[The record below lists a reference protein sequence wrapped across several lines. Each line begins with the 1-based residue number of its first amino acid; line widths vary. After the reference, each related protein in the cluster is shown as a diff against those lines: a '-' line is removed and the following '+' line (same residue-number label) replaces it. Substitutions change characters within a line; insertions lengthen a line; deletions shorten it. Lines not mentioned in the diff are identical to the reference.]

1 MQDFIRRSCGK
12 FGKVCLDALGG
23 LSRGGMVPLA
33 QVFGLLLELLEAGT
47 GGGSVLII
55 GQLLSLTRPVSALL
69 SGRKKLL
76 CVAAK

>member
-23 LSRGGMVPLA
+23 LSRGGLVPLA

-47 GGGSVLII
+47 GGV
-55 GQLLSLTRPVSALL
+55 VS
-69 SGRKKLL
+69 
-76 CVAAK
+76 